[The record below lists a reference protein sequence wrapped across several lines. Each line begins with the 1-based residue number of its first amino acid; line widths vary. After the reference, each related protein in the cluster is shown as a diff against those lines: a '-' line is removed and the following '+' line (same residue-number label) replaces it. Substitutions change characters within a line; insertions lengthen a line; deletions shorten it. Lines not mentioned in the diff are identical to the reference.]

1 MDVGLLHS
9 HSGLAYI
16 VFLAALLNLF
26 FTLASGSLGKNSV
39 ILLTWTHRILLWGGR
54 LNLLIGVI
62 YWAVSPKNFIN
73 ASLAPQWWILVSI
86 LLWAPIEVMAK
97 RFVVPE
103 LDLLEAGASKSK
115 KLTIG
120 VVVQLICIIC
130 IFGLMSMPH

>member
-1 MDVGLLHS
+1 MIVGLLHS

-26 FTLASGSLGKNSV
+26 FALASGSLGKNSV
-39 ILLTWTHRILLWGGR
+39 VLLTWTHRLLIWCGR
-54 LNLLIGVI
+54 LNLLVGVV
-62 YWAVSPKNFIN
+62 YWAMSGFMNIPLIQ
-73 ASLAPQWWILVSI
+73 QWWIFVSV
-86 LLWAPIEVMAK
+86 LLWGPIEVMAK

-103 LDLLEAGASKSK
+103 LELLQAGASKSK

-120 VVVQLICIIC
+120 VVVQLLCMIC

>member
-1 MDVGLLHS
+1 MIVGLLHS

-39 ILLTWTHRILLWGGR
+39 PLLTWTHRVLLWGGR
-54 LNLLIGVI
+54 VNLLIGGI
-62 YWAVSPKNFIN
+62 YWAVGGFMNIP
-73 ASLAPQWWILVSI
+73 LVQQWWILVSV
-86 LLWAPIEVMAK
+86 LLWGPIAVMAK

-103 LDLLEAGASKSK
+103 LDLLQAGASKSN
-115 KLTIG
+115 KLTVG
-120 VVVQLICIIC
+120 VVVQLVCMIG

>member
-1 MDVGLLHS
+1 MIVGLLHS

-39 ILLTWTHRILLWGGR
+39 VLLTWTHRVLLWGGR
-54 LNLLIGVI
+54 INLLIGGI
-62 YWAVSPKNFIN
+62 YWAIAGFMS
-73 ASLAPQWWILVSI
+73 APLSQQWWILVSV
-86 LLWAPIEVMAK
+86 LLWGPIEVMAK

-103 LDLLEAGASKSK
+103 LDLLQAGASKSN

-120 VVVQLICIIC
+120 VVVQLVCIIC